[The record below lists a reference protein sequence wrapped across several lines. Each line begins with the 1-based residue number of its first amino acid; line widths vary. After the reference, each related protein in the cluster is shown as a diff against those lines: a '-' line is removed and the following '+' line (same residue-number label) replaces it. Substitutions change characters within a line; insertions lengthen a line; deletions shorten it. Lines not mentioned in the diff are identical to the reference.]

1 MNHVDTISFEIIST
15 VGMARSL
22 YIEAIHSAKAGN
34 FTEAQEK
41 ISEGQEYF
49 TQGHKAH
56 FGLIQQEADEEQE
69 PVKINLILMHA
80 EDQLMSAEAFGILA
94 QEFVDLYQLI
104 NEKD

>member
-1 MNHVDTISFEIIST
+1 MNNVDIISFEIIST

-34 FTEAQEK
+34 FTEAHDK
-41 ISEGQEYF
+41 ISEAQEYF

-56 FGLIQQEADEEQE
+56 FGLIQQEADNQQE

-94 QEFVDLYQLI
+94 QEFIDLYQLI
-104 NEKD
+104 LKED